1 MDHSLFTLADRLLV
15 HTLGEVGGQAAH
27 TVTVSEMPSHSHMV
41 VGTTATATTRLVGP
55 TVGLAASTGS
65 AAYSPPGS
73 PVAMAANALGSAGSS
88 QPHENRQPFLTL
100 SFCIALQGIFP
111 SQS

>member
-1 MDHSLFTLADRLLV
+1 
-15 HTLGEVGGQAAH
+15 
-27 TVTVSEMPSHSHMV
+27 
-41 VGTTATATTRLVGP
+41 
-55 TVGLAASTGS
+55 
-65 AAYSPPGS
+65 
-73 PVAMAANALGSAGSS
+73 MAANALGPAGSS